1 MKIPVKLV
9 KNSILM
15 NYINNKMKDLLKQFI
30 SKWACHHEW
39 ERWNS
44 VEVRDDFGGCYHV
57 THFVCTKCGKFK
69 KVKSH

>member
-1 MKIPVKLV
+1 
-9 KNSILM
+9 
-15 NYINNKMKDLLKQFI
+15 MKDLLKQFI

-57 THFVCTKCGKFK
+57 THFVCAKCGKFK